1 MLNILHFSGS
11 TLSRGS
17 QHEAIRTLPIKPLPV
32 SSVSSHS
39 DTKGPVGSVLSPYM
53 RASSNLCFCSEGSY
67 PPCLPIPAQVTP
79 IPTFLPSPTLGSL
92 LCCLWLGKVPLPS
105 YPALTN
111 HTLGSSCRLWALG
124 SNCIQCLAYRSLCYN
139 ECALCSM
146 PNGLLSVPGLI
157 PLVGVNF
164 IFRIT
169 ETLALYI
176 LRLFVLLF
184 ISLSV
189 N

>member
-1 MLNILHFSGS
+1 
-11 TLSRGS
+11 
-17 QHEAIRTLPIKPLPV
+17 
-32 SSVSSHS
+32 
-39 DTKGPVGSVLSPYM
+39 
-53 RASSNLCFCSEGSY
+53 
-67 PPCLPIPAQVTP
+67 
-79 IPTFLPSPTLGSL
+79 
-92 LCCLWLGKVPLPS
+92 
-105 YPALTN
+105 
-111 HTLGSSCRLWALG
+111 
-124 SNCIQCLAYRSLCYN
+124 
-139 ECALCSM
+139 M

>member
-1 MLNILHFSGS
+1 MKPSGPFPS
-11 TLSRGS
+11 SLCLC
-17 QHEAIRTLPIKPLPV
+17 LPCHLTH
-32 SSVSSHS
+32 SHS

-53 RASSNLCFCSEGSY
+53 RASSNLCFCSEGSC
-67 PPCLPIPAQVTP
+67 PPCLPILAQVTP
-79 IPTFLPSPTLGSL
+79 IPTFLPSPTLGRL
-92 LCCLWLGKVPLPS
+92 LWCLWLGKVPLPS

-111 HTLGSSCRLWALG
+111 HTPGSSCWLWALG
-124 SNCIQCLAYRSLCYN
+124 INCIQCLAYRSLCYN
-139 ECALCSM
+139 EWALCSM
-146 PNGLLSVPGLI
+146 PNGSLSVPGLI
-157 PLVGVNF
+157 PLARVNF

-176 LRLFVLLF
+176 MRLFVLLF